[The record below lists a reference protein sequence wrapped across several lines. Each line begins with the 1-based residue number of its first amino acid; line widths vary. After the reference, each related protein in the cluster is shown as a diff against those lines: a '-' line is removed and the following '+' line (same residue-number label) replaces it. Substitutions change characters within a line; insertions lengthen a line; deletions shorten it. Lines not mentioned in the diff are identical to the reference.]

1 MNNIKVITKSGN
13 KITKKPITMRID
25 MYIVYRNGK
34 KYDRLKDF
42 KKYCKKKGIIKNE
55 KRISKENLQ

>member
-1 MNNIKVITKSGN
+1 
-13 KITKKPITMRID
+13 MRID

-42 KKYCKKKGIIKNE
+42 KKYCKERNKKNE
-55 KRISKENLQ
+55 KRIFKENL